1 MSDQQQHQTTGAGP
15 ETKSTTDYTYKPY
28 DKNSKDSSSQKSTST
43 CDFCDKEGNEQ
54 YSCRAGHTYVVCDD
68 CSKSSQKTFKKIFK
82 TGTTPLF
89 FPIFFLLLLPRTSRL
104 ALFGCQWS
112 PTASMVHSPH
122 LLLPHFPGNPKTLTT
137 PNGTTL
143 HAPPIDVRMNTRKNN
158 SLEAAQN
165 PWVLHEKWCMCCMQ
179 DTRVMKTFQNCRD
192 TWASA
197 TVVKQDPGSSGS
209 SSSGATTYTNKE
221 AGGGAPKSGG
231 GGGKDCRYCSKKDVK
246 TVQKSC
252 DGQHAHSVC
261 NECANF
267 AMGRFDKHVKN
278 AGKITSLGGSDSRF
292 DKRGKEKDGR
302 NSSSDTVT
310 MPNGAVLHLP
320 TLQVKGRTDSPMRRA
335 IIAKQSNTEC
345 WCMVCLET
353 KMEMRTNDHNNQ
365 MLFSTGRD
373 VTVKSR

>member
-1 MSDQQQHQTTGAGP
+1 
-15 ETKSTTDYTYKPY
+15 
-28 DKNSKDSSSQKSTST
+28 
-43 CDFCDKEGNEQ
+43 
-54 YSCRAGHTYVVCDD
+54 
-68 CSKSSQKTFKKIFK
+68 
-82 TGTTPLF
+82 
-89 FPIFFLLLLPRTSRL
+89 
-104 ALFGCQWS
+104 
-112 PTASMVHSPH
+112 
-122 LLLPHFPGNPKTLTT
+122 
-137 PNGTTL
+137 
-143 HAPPIDVRMNTRKNN
+143 MNTRKNN

-302 NSSSDTVT
+302 KSSSDTVT

-353 KMEMRTNDHNNQ
+353 KMEMRKNDHNNQ